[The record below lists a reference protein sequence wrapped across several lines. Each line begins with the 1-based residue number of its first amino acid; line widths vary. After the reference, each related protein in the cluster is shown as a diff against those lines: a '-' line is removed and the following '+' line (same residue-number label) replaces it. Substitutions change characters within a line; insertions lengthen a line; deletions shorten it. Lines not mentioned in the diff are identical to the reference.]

1 MSPKL
6 EVVPRKRLQ
15 AWTPYLFLSP
25 WFIGMAVF
33 FLVPLVILTVTSFTD
48 FNLLSGRGSFVGV
61 DNYTRMAGDYRF
73 WLSIRITLFY
83 LVLSVPLYLIF
94 GLGGALLLNQRVWGI
109 SAFRTILFMPSVLSG
124 VAVSVLWLQ
133 LLNPSN
139 GAVNTILRS
148 IGIANPPGWF
158 SDPTWAVPG
167 LVLSGLW
174 GILGNGA
181 IIYLAGLQNIP
192 ASLVEASQLDGAGVM
207 RRFLHVTLPLLTPT
221 LFFML
226 LTTVIGALQIFD
238 TAYTLTGG
246 SGGTGGESLLF
257 YLLLIF
263 NTAFQQGQL
272 GYASALSWVLML
284 FGAAVVLVLMRT
296 QDRWVHYGGND

>member
-1 MSPKL
+1 MSL
-6 EVVPRKRLQ
+6 ERDVGPRRRLQ
-15 AWTPYLFLSP
+15 SWTPYLFLSP
-25 WFIGMAVF
+25 WLVGMVVF
-33 FLVPLVILTVTSFTD
+33 FLIPLVILTVTSFTD
-48 FNLLSGRGSFVGV
+48 FNLLSGRGDFVGV
-61 DNYTRMAGDYRF
+61 DNYTRMADDYRF

-83 LVLSVPLYLIF
+83 LVLSVPLYLLF

-109 SAFRTILFMPSVLSG
+109 GAFRTILFMPSVLSG

-139 GAVNTILRS
+139 GAVNTTLRS
-148 IGIANPPGWF
+148 IGIDNPPGWF
-158 SDPTWAVPG
+158 SDPAWAVPG

-207 RRFLHVTLPLLTPT
+207 RRFRHITLPLLTPT

-226 LTTVIGALQIFD
+226 LTSVIGALQVFD
-238 TAYTLTGG
+238 TAYTISGG
-246 SGGTGGESLLF
+246 SGGSGGESLLF

-263 NTAFQQGQL
+263 NTGFQQGQL

-284 FGAAVVLVLMRT
+284 FGAAVVLLLMRT
-296 QDRWVHYGGND
+296 QDRWVHYGDND